1 MSNGRR
7 GCSVEYFDKTV
18 SNRYCLVLTLY
29 ELSTTSDRTVISKSI
44 KLHAHCI
51 VNTPEFSVI
60 SVKIPLL
67 LFLSTLKSV
76 HFCFS
81 YKRFGN

>member
-1 MSNGRR
+1 M
-7 GCSVEYFDKTV
+7 EYFDKTV
-18 SNRYCLVLTLY
+18 SNRYCLVLTLC

-44 KLHAHCI
+44 KLNAHCI